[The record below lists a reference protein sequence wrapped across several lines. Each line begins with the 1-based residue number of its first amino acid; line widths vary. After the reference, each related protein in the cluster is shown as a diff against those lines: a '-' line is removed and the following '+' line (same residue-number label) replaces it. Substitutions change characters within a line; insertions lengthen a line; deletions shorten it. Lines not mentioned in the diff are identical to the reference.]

1 MNKDNYSN
9 HLSKIKTRNK
19 HRYFSETARKSI
31 VSEIDEGLSKAEAGR
46 KYQVSQTTIYNWLRK
61 YSKHYT
67 ATLKVRVEHES
78 DSEKNKVLKS
88 ELSKAYEAL
97 GRSQAENL
105 LLHKILELASE
116 HFEMDLKKNFENQHL
131 PITIKKGQSKS
142 KG

>member
-1 MNKDNYSN
+1 MGKKKKLIITKQASPR
-9 HLSKIKTRNK
+9 SK
-19 HRYFSETARKSI
+19 HRYFSEAARKAE

-46 KYQVSQTTIYNWLRK
+46 KYQVSQTSIYAWVRK
-61 YSKHYT
+61 YSKHYE

-78 DSEKNKVLKS
+78 DSEKNKGLNL

-105 LLHKILELASE
+105 LLQKILELASE

-131 PITIKKGQSKS
+131 PITIKKGKS
-142 KG
+142 KD

>member
-1 MNKDNYSN
+1 MSRKNNLKIP
-9 HLSKIKTRNK
+9 SKTSRRSK
-19 HRYFSETARKSI
+19 HRYFSESARKAI

-46 KYQVSQTTIYNWLRK
+46 KYQVSQSAIYTWIRK
-61 YSKHYT
+61 YSKTYQ

-88 ELSKAYEAL
+88 ELSKTYEAL

-116 HFEMDLKKNFENQHL
+116 HFEMDLKKTFENQHL
-131 PITIKKGQSKS
+131 PITTKKGKQ